1 MDTEIAKGSLNK
13 KRPLPAGRDTCT
25 TMPMTMIMGITTDII
40 MSIIMGIAT
49 DIITDI
55 TMGIIMGIITITI
68 TREAAT
74 RRRWPSPWPL
84 PSALWRSNL
93 SADC

>member
-49 DIITDI
+49 DIITG
-55 TMGIIMGIITITI
+55 TIMGIITITI

-93 SADC
+93 SAGC

>member
-40 MSIIMGIAT
+40 MGIAT
-49 DIITDI
+49 DIITG
-55 TMGIIMGIITITI
+55 TIMGIITITI